1 MAPTRHWLRR
11 HLRLLVAVT
20 VPLVGGVA
28 VAVLATWHFSD
39 VAIVPNHSDWPQ
51 NTRVERVGRGRIV
64 LERDKESARPGVYGL
79 DWQAG
84 HAIAGKVLGEDSDT
98 VTRRLSRLNGY
109 LAAGMNVAF
118 DSHVY
123 VGDPHQSLG
132 LPFRTVGVPD
142 RLGPMPAW
150 LIRPVP
156 GSPGATDRIWAI
168 VVHGHNDS
176 RLNDLR
182 IAPTL
187 RSAGLTSLL
196 ISYRNDLGAP
206 ASPDGLYHLGETEW
220 RDLDA
225 AVHYATGHGARRVVL
240 VGYSMGGALV
250 EQFMLHASAVDR
262 VAALV
267 LDAPV
272 LDWRSV
278 IEFNS
283 EEMGLPGF
291 FGLPVEWAIDAR
303 VGPDW
308 DDLDAPRHTGAFQL
322 PTLLFHSD
330 EDERVPIADSEDF
343 AAALPDWVT
352 FYRVPDVGHTE
363 NWNAGPALYERR
375 LRAFLGPLFINRVG
389 AGLTPAPPTPPDVR
403 VRIRRFAS
411 RSGNDGRGR

>member
-1 MAPTRHWLRR
+1 MATAGHWLRR
-11 HLRLLVAVT
+11 HLRLLVA
-20 VPLVGGVA
+20 LAALLAAGFA
-28 VAVLATWHFSD
+28 VAVLVTWHFSD
-39 VAIVPNHSDWPQ
+39 AVIVPDHSGWPMD
-51 NTRVERVGRGRIV
+51 TRVERVERGRIV

-84 HAIAGKVLGEDSDT
+84 HAIAGEILSEDNDT
-98 VTRRLSRLNGY
+98 VTRRLGRVAGY
-109 LAAGMNVAF
+109 LVSGMNVGI

-123 VGDPHQSLG
+123 AGDPHQSLG
-132 LPFRTVGVPD
+132 LPYRTVAVPD
-142 RLGPMPAW
+142 PLGPMPAW
-150 LIRPVP
+150 LIRPAP
-156 GSPGATDRIWAI
+156 GSPRAADRIWAI

-187 RSAGLTSLL
+187 RTAGLTSLL

-206 ASPDGLYHLGETEW
+206 ASPDGRYHLGETEW

-225 AVHYATGHGARRVVL
+225 AVRYATAHGARRVVL
-240 VGYSMGGALV
+240 VGYSMGGALL
-250 EQFMLHASAVDR
+250 EQFMLHSSSVDR

-291 FGLPVEWAIDAR
+291 LAWPVEWAVAAR
-303 VGPDW
+303 VDPDW
-308 DDLDAPRHTGAFQL
+308 AGLDALDHTGSFQL
-322 PTLLFHSD
+322 PILLFHST
-330 EDERVPIADSEDF
+330 EDETVPIADSEDF

-352 FYRVPDVGHTE
+352 FYRVPGVGHTE
-363 NWNAGPALYERR
+363 NWNADPALYQRR
-375 LRAFLGPLFINRVG
+375 LNAFLGPLFITKKAR
-389 AGLTPAPPTPPDVR
+389 P
-403 VRIRRFAS
+403 
-411 RSGNDGRGR
+411 